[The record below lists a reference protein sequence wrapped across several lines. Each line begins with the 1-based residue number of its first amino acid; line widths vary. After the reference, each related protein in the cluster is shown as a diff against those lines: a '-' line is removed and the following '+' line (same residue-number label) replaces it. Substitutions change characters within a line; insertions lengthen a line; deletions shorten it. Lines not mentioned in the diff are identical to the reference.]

1 MTNYKTARIKTKVR
15 EMARRKKGQP
25 IHGWLVIDKPAGK
38 TSSQIVGIVKR
49 MLDAQKAGHGGTLD
63 PLATGVLPIALGE
76 ATKTVSYI
84 MDGTKQYRFAIA
96 WGEARDTDDTEG
108 TVTQTSD
115 VRPSEVEIRAALTD
129 FVGVIDQVPPSY
141 SAIKIDGNRAYDLAR
156 SGETVI
162 ISPRPVRIDRIE
174 LVDVP
179 DVDHAVL
186 EVACGKGTYIR
197 SLARDI
203 AGNLGTFGHVAS
215 LRRLAAGPFDESDS
229 ISLET
234 LESLVHSAPP
244 STYLRAVESAL
255 DDIPALFLNASQADH
270 LRHGRPVRVK
280 GPEGRPFV
288 DISCLNEGGVLCA
301 MADGRPV
308 ALARLVQ
315 GEIRPVRV
323 LNV

>member
-1 MTNYKTARIKTKVR
+1 
-15 EMARRKKGQP
+15 MARRKKGRP
-25 IHGWLVIDKPAGK
+25 VHGWLVIDKPAGI
-38 TSSQIVGIVKR
+38 TSSRIVAIVKR

-84 MDGTKQYRFAIA
+84 MDGTKRYRFSIA
-96 WGEARDTDDTEG
+96 WGEARDTDDSEG
-108 TVTQTSD
+108 AITQTSD
-115 VRPSEVEIRAALTD
+115 ARPSEAEIRGVLTH

-141 SAIKIDGNRAYDLAR
+141 SAVKIDGNRAYDLAR
-156 SGETVI
+156 SGETVV
-162 ISPRPVRIDRIE
+162 ISPRQVRIDRIE
-174 LVDVP
+174 LIDVP
-179 DVDHAVL
+179 DIDHAVF
-186 EVACGKGTYIR
+186 EITCGKGTYVR

-203 AGNLGTFGHVAS
+203 GAILGTFGHIAS
-215 LRRLAAGPFDESDS
+215 LRRLAAGPFDESDA
-229 ISLET
+229 ISLES

-244 STYLRAVESAL
+244 STYLLAVESAL
-255 DDIPALFLNASQADH
+255 DDIPALLLNASQADH
-270 LRHGRPVRVK
+270 LRHGRPVRVE

-288 DISCLNEGGVLCA
+288 DVSCLDEGGVLCA

>member
-1 MTNYKTARIKTKVR
+1 
-15 EMARRKKGQP
+15 MARRKKGQP

-38 TSSQIVGIVKR
+38 TSSQVVAIVKR

-84 MDGTKQYRFAIA
+84 MDGTKRYRFTIA
-96 WGEARDTDDTEG
+96 WGEARDTDDSEG
-108 TVTQTSD
+108 ALTQTSD
-115 VRPSEVEIRAALTD
+115 VRPSEADIRTVLTD
-129 FVGVIDQVPPSY
+129 FAGLIDQVPPDY
-141 SAIKIDGNRAYDLAR
+141 SAIKIDGNRAYALAR

-162 ISPRPVRIDRIE
+162 ISPRQVRIDRIE

-179 DVDHAVL
+179 DSDHAVFD
-186 EVACGKGTYIR
+186 VTCGKGTYMR

-203 AGNLGTFGHVAS
+203 ALALGTFGHIAS
-215 LRRLAAGPFDESDS
+215 LRRLAAGPFDETDA

-244 STYLRAVESAL
+244 FTYLRAVESAL

-280 GPEGRPFV
+280 GPEGRPIV
-288 DISCLNEGGVLCA
+288 DITCLDGCLDEGGVLCA

>member
-1 MTNYKTARIKTKVR
+1 
-15 EMARRKKGQP
+15 
-25 IHGWLVIDKPAGK
+25 
-38 TSSQIVGIVKR
+38 

-63 PLATGVLPIALGE
+63 PMATGVLPIALGE

-84 MDGTKQYRFAIA
+84 MDGAKKYCFSIA
-96 WGEARDTDDTEG
+96 WGEARDTDDSEG
-108 TVTQTSD
+108 IVTHTSD
-115 VRPSEVEIRAALTD
+115 IRPTETAIRAVLPQFT
-129 FVGVIDQVPPSY
+129 GVIDQVPPDY
-141 SAIKIDGNRAYDLAR
+141 SAIKVGGRRAYSLAR
-156 SGETVI
+156 TGE
-162 ISPRPVRIDRIE
+162 PVRIASRAVRIDHFE
-174 LVDVP
+174 LVGVP
-179 DVDHAVL
+179 DGNHAEF
-186 EVACGKGTYIR
+186 EVTCGKGTYMR

-203 AGNLGTFGHVAS
+203 ALSLGTYGHIAA
-215 LRRLAAGPFDESDS
+215 LRRLSTGPFDEGDA

-255 DDIPALFLNASQADH
+255 DDIPALFLNATQADY

-301 MADGRPV
+301 MAEGRPV
-308 ALARLVQ
+308 ALARFVE
-315 GEIRPVRV
+315 GEIRPLRV